1 MEISKNTEELK
12 NELGSLKTMKTMEKF
27 DIWANSLNMPAYTNS
42 GNLLLDAR
50 HIIDVSC
57 KTAYRAINV
66 AMLQRNWLLGKRI
79 HEEILLGKDRADYG
93 EEIVKNLSIKL
104 TEIYGK
110 GFTKSYL
117 YNFVRFYNT
126 FPDIFQT
133 AIGKCELL
141 SWTHYYLLLD
151 VHDDEARRWYA
162 HEAYTETWSVRT
174 LRRNIASQY
183 YYRLLQSQDKKA
195 VADEMHSLTATTQGD
210 KLEFV
215 KNPMVVEFLGLS
227 PNTDFTES
235 RLETSIIT
243 HLQRFIM
250 ELGKGYAFV
259 ARQQHIHT
267 DMGDFYIDL
276 VFYNY
281 ILKCFMLVDLKT
293 TQISHQD
300 VGQMDMYVRMYDSLK
315 RTEGDNPTIG
325 LILCSE
331 TSADMARYS
340 ILKENK
346 QLFQAKY
353 LTFLPTEQ
361 QLRHEIELQKEIFLM
376 QQEENNIK
384 KEDEDNE

>member
-1 MEISKNTEELK
+1 MDND
-12 NELGSLKTMKTMEKF
+12 F
-27 DIWANSLNMPAYTNS
+27 SLNGLAMPALPSS
-42 GNLLLDAR
+42 GNLLADAR
-50 HIIDVSC
+50 LIIDESR
-57 KTAYRAINV
+57 KAAYRAVNV
-66 AMLQRNWLLGKRI
+66 VMLQRNWLLGKRI
-79 HEEILLGKDRADYG
+79 HEEILGGKDRADYG
-93 EEIVKNLSIKL
+93 AEVVKNLSKKL

-110 GFTKSYL
+110 GFNKNNLYGFVSFYKIFPTLSGKS
-117 YNFVRFYNT
+117 
-126 FPDIFQT
+126 
-133 AIGKCELL
+133 ELL
-141 SWTHYYLLLD
+141 SWSHYLLLLD
-151 VHDDEARRWYA
+151 VKDDEARRWYA
-162 HEAYTETWSVRT
+162 HEAFAETWSVRT

-195 VADEMHSLTATTQGD
+195 VADEMHHITATMQGD

-227 PNTDFTES
+227 PNTNFTES
-235 RLETSIIT
+235 KLETSIIT
-243 HLQRFIM
+243 HLQHFIM

-281 ILKCFMLVDLKT
+281 ILKCFMLIDLKT

-353 LTFLPTEQ
+353 LTFLPTEE
-361 QLRHEIELQKEIFLM
+361 QLRQEIEQQKEIFLM
-376 QQEENNIK
+376 QQTKNNDK
-384 KEDEDNE
+384 KEKNV